1 MKKLGLVGNPNC
13 GKSALFNTLTGSDAR
28 VGNWPGV
35 TVERKEG
42 LWKKENFLCIDLPG
56 VYALSPYT
64 PEERVAVAFI
74 LEEKP
79 DILLQVIDSTVLER
93 SLFLTTQ
100 LMELDIPLV
109 LAFNMMDMAK
119 EQGLDIDI
127 SRLSKLLGI
136 PVVEISA
143 ITGAGQDDMARSINI
158 AIEKGRKGETV
169 LQRDNK
175 TWQKIEPLV
184 KPFLKRKQGLFLRM
198 RWLERQEETDWEG
211 QIAASRYAF
220 SVFCCQEVL
229 SQSHQKKDFTEKLD
243 KIFLHPFFGIPI
255 FLLCMAFIF
264 HATFSPSFFG
274 TGFPSLGVFL
284 KDGATYG
291 IDVLKDMVS
300 NFFPQI
306 PYWGRAFL
314 LEGIFGGVGKAVSFL
329 PQILCLFFWLTFLED
344 SGYMARVAFL
354 LDKPMGGF
362 GVSGRAFLPLLTGF
376 GCSVPAMLSVRTL
389 ERQESRRITRLILPF
404 FSCGAKLPLYVLLVG
419 FLFPKNGGL
428 VIFSLYVGG
437 ILIAFLWANFL
448 NKKLFRGE
456 GAPFIMEM
464 PSYHLPRWNNLS
476 RTLYRRGKEYLT
488 KAATVILGASIII
501 WLSAHVTPDLHM
513 TMDSS
518 TSILAFLGRGL
529 NPFFIPLGF
538 GGGEDGWKASAAILS
553 GVAAKEAVVSSLG
566 VLGGVEG
573 LFTPLS
579 AISFMVFHLLSIPCV
594 AAVSAY
600 FYEEKSWKNLFF
612 ALLLW
617 LSTAWISS
625 FFVYH
630 IGSLGFA
637 FFSRL

>member
-42 LWKKENFLCIDLPG
+42 IWKKADLLCIDLPG

-64 PEERVAVAFI
+64 PEERVAVGFI
-74 LEEKP
+74 LEEVP
-79 DILLQVIDSTVLER
+79 DVLLQVVDSTVLER

-109 LAFNMMDMAK
+109 LAFNMMDKAR
-119 EQGLDIDI
+119 EQGINIDI
-127 SRLSKLLGI
+127 SKLSKLLGI
-136 PVVEISA
+136 PIVEISA
-143 ITGAGQDDMARSINI
+143 ITGAGEDDMAKSLNM
-158 AIEKGRKGETV
+158 AMENGRKGETV
-169 LQRDNK
+169 LQRDK
-175 TWQKIEPLV
+175 LWQRIEPLLQ
-184 KPFLKRKQGLFLRM
+184 PFLKRKQGLFLGM
-198 RWLERQEETDWEG
+198 RWLEQQEEIDWEG
-211 QIAASRYAF
+211 EIAAGRYGF
-220 SVFCCQEVL
+220 SVFCCQEVIT
-229 SQSHQKKDFTEKLD
+229 QRQEKKDFTEKLD

-264 HATFSPSFFG
+264 HFTFSPSFFG
-274 TGFPSLGVFL
+274 TGLPSVGVFL

-291 IDVLKDMVS
+291 IEALRDGVS
-300 NFFPQI
+300 YFFPQM

-354 LDKPMGGF
+354 LDRPMSGV

-389 ERQESRRITRLILPF
+389 ERQESRRITRLIIPF

-419 FLFPKNGGL
+419 LLFPKNGGM

-437 ILIAFLWANFL
+437 IMIAFLWANFL
-448 NKKLFRGE
+448 NKKCFCKER
-456 GAPFIMEM
+456 ASFIMEM

-476 RTLYRRGKEYLT
+476 RTIYRRGKEYLT

-501 WLSAHVTPDLHM
+501 WLSAHVTPHLHM

-538 GGGEDGWKASAAILS
+538 GGGDDGWKASAAILS
-553 GVAAKEAVVSSLG
+553 GIAAKEAVVSSLG

-579 AISFMVFHLLSIPCV
+579 AVSFMVFHLLSIPCV
-594 AAVSAY
+594 ATVSAY
-600 FYEEKSWKNLFF
+600 WYEEKIWKNLFF

-617 LSTAWISS
+617 LSTAWLAS
-625 FFVYH
+625 FLVYQ

-637 FFSRL
+637 FFSGL